1 MTDPLNFAS
10 KHAKYHPYDEFT
22 FSIQSVEDAIGT
34 RDNSG
39 AYNMNVES
47 NLADTDQMM
56 AI

>member
-22 FSIQSVEDAIGT
+22 FSVESVKDAIGT

-47 NLADTDQMM
+47 SKADTD
-56 AI
+56 